1 MEVFKIFGSV
11 MLRDQQARAGLR
23 DLDNSARNTSN
34 RMNKGFSSVIPT
46 FSRMGGAIGAG
57 AIAMGGMA
65 GIAVGVSSALI
76 GIVSAGAS
84 YEQQMSKVK
93 ALSGAS
99 AQEMKLLDAQAK
111 ELGSTTKFS
120 ASEAADGMAFLGMA
134 GYKTKDIMSAMPG
147 LLDLAA
153 AGALDL
159 GQAADITSNIMAGF
173 GLSAEKTGHASD
185 VLAKAASN
193 ANTDVGQLGE
203 AMKYLAPT
211 AHSVGW
217 SMEESTAAVM
227 AMSDAGIQGSLA
239 GQAFGSSLTRLAK
252 PTKAMQKEMDKLG
265 LTFFDSQGK
274 MKPLP
279 QLVGEIEGKTK
290 GLTMEQKAAAL
301 STIFGAEA
309 YKHWAVL
316 LEKGGKKLGEN
327 TKMLEKADGAAKEM
341 ADTMNDN
348 LIGSWNNFLSK
359 LEGVAIAI
367 YEKVSPGLR
376 MLVDGMA
383 GVLEWTLSLMNG
395 TAKMS
400 SGMSD
405 AFKRLGDV
413 FNSWFK
419 NVSDV
424 FNRMGAMFQKH
435 QDSIMKVVDFLV
447 TNVVVMFSYLF
458 EEVTNIWTL
467 LWNVLINVL
476 DIFFNLLN
484 GNFSGAWQSFKNLV
498 GDLFRDLG
506 VIMKTWWEGLISLP
520 LVQYIVSKAKDM
532 YEAIKSWGESIKTWF
547 FEMPGRFTEWLSGWW
562 DTISTW
568 LIAKTL
574 EWGVQMEQWGNAVQ
588 TWFSEMP
595 GRISEWFSE
604 WWNTISQWFT
614 DTKQWW
620 SDHLQQWGETL
631 STWWDELPQK
641 TLEWLGKVAE
651 TLDQW
656 NQAQIEKLKN
666 DLKSWWNAIAD
677 WFEETKTYWTEKLE
691 SWGEN
696 ISTWFSEMPDKIS
709 NWFTAWG
716 ERISNWYDETKENIK
731 NKLTE
736 WGTNIQEWF
745 ESIPGRISDWFTNWW
760 SSISSWYDET
770 KNGISEKL
778 NGWGESI
785 STWFSEMPGKIRNW
799 FSNWWK
805 EMSDWFT
812 KTKNDVKQWLDDWLT
827 TIKDWFTNVPN
838 KSGAKKSGG
847 EMIKE
852 MIKGS
857 TDEEPNFTEKLG
869 KMILKVIGLVLLAV
883 AVAFLSAG
891 KELIKYIVNGVIDA
905 GSWLVDKLKE
915 VANNALKAVKD
926 IDWKGL
932 GKDLINW
939 IIDGLSSMGGALAS
953 AFKSLFTSI
962 SIPTPKFSVNGSLNP
977 VNWASQGLPS
987 VNVRWA
993 KNGALVKPGT
1003 PTLVGVGDAPNYD
1016 EVVLPLKNDTL
1027 GRIGREIMETMP
1039 NGGNT
1044 GSDNGRPIEL
1054 VVNLDKKELA
1064 RELYEPVTENQER
1077 AVATRKLF

>member
-1 MEVFKIFGSV
+1 MGEV
-11 MLRDQQARAGLR
+11 
-23 DLDNSARNTSN
+23 
-34 RMNKGFSSVIPT
+34 
-46 FSRMGGAIGAG
+46 
-57 AIAMGGMA
+57 
-65 GIAVGVSSALI
+65 
-76 GIVSAGAS
+76 
-84 YEQQMSKVK
+84 
-93 ALSGAS
+93 
-99 AQEMKLLDAQAK
+99 
-111 ELGSTTKFS
+111 
-120 ASEAADGMAFLGMA
+120 
-134 GYKTKDIMSAMPG
+134 
-147 LLDLAA
+147 
-153 AGALDL
+153 
-159 GQAADITSNIMAGF
+159 
-173 GLSAEKTGHASD
+173 
-185 VLAKAASN
+185 
-193 ANTDVGQLGE
+193 
-203 AMKYLAPT
+203 
-211 AHSVGW
+211 
-217 SMEESTAAVM
+217 
-227 AMSDAGIQGSLA
+227 
-239 GQAFGSSLTRLAK
+239 
-252 PTKAMQKEMDKLG
+252 
-265 LTFFDSQGK
+265 
-274 MKPLP
+274 
-279 QLVGEIEGKTK
+279 
-290 GLTMEQKAAAL
+290 
-301 STIFGAEA
+301 
-309 YKHWAVL
+309 
-316 LEKGGKKLGEN
+316 
-327 TKMLEKADGAAKEM
+327 
-341 ADTMNDN
+341 
-348 LIGSWNNFLSK
+348 
-359 LEGVAIAI
+359 
-367 YEKVSPGLR
+367 
-376 MLVDGMA
+376 
-383 GVLEWTLSLMNG
+383 
-395 TAKMS
+395 
-400 SGMSD
+400 
-405 AFKRLGDV
+405 
-413 FNSWFK
+413 
-419 NVSDV
+419 
-424 FNRMGAMFQKH
+424 
-435 QDSIMKVVDFLV
+435 
-447 TNVVVMFSYLF
+447 
-458 EEVTNIWTL
+458 
-467 LWNVLINVL
+467 
-476 DIFFNLLN
+476 
-484 GNFSGAWQSFKNLV
+484 
-498 GDLFRDLG
+498 
-506 VIMKTWWEGLISLP
+506 
-520 LVQYIVSKAKDM
+520 
-532 YEAIKSWGESIKTWF
+532 
-547 FEMPGRFTEWLSGWW
+547 
-562 DTISTW
+562 
-568 LIAKTL
+568 
-574 EWGVQMEQWGNAVQ
+574 
-588 TWFSEMP
+588 
-595 GRISEWFSE
+595 ISEWWNKLPENILTWLGNVSNVLE
-604 WWNTISQWFT
+604 EWNNRQIEKLKTDLMSWWNTIS
-614 DTKQWW
+614 
-620 SDHLQQWGETL
+620 E
-631 STWWDELPQK
+631 
-641 TLEWLGKVAE
+641 
-651 TLDQW
+651 
-656 NQAQIEKLKN
+656 
-666 DLKSWWNAIAD
+666 
-677 WFEETKTYWTEKLE
+677 WFEETKAYWSEKLE
-691 SWGEN
+691 GWGEN

-939 IIDGLSSMGGALAS
+939 IIDGLSSMGGALAR

>member
-1 MEVFKIFGSV
+1 MEVFRIFGSV
-11 MLRDQQARAGLR
+11 LLQDQQARAGLR
-23 DLDNSARNTSN
+23 GLDNSARDTSN
-34 RMNKGFSSVIPT
+34 RMNRGFSSVIPT

-65 GIAVGVSSALI
+65 GIAVGVSSALV

-93 ALSGAS
+93 AISGAS
-99 AQEMKLLDAQAK
+99 TSEMKLLDSQAK

-120 ASEAADGMAFLGMA
+120 ASEAADGMGFLAMA
-134 GYKTKDIMSAMPG
+134 GFKTKDIMAAMPG
-147 LLDLAA
+147 MLSLAA
-153 AGALDL
+153 AGAMDL
-159 GQAADITSNIMAGF
+159 GRAADITSNIMSGF
-173 GLSAEKTGHASD
+173 GIEANQSAHVSD
-185 VLAKAASN
+185 VLAFAASN
-193 ANTDVGQLGE
+193 ANTDVSQLGE

-211 AHSVGW
+211 AKSVGW

-252 PTKAMQKEMDKLG
+252 PTKAMHKEMDKLG
-265 LTFFDSQGK
+265 LAFFDSQGK

-279 QLVGEIEGKTK
+279 QLVGEIDEKTK

-316 LEKGGKKLGEN
+316 LEKGGPALDKN
-327 TKMLEKADGAAKEM
+327 TKSLKNADGAAKKM

-348 LIGSWNNFLSK
+348 LIGSWDNFTSK

-367 YEKVSPGLR
+367 FEKVGPSLR
-376 MLVDGMA
+376 FMLDMMSS
-383 GVLEWTLSLMNG
+383 VLEWTLNLMNG

-400 SGMSD
+400 GGMSD
-405 AFKRLGDV
+405 AFKKLGDV

-419 NVSDV
+419 TISDV
-424 FNRMGAMFQKH
+424 FSKMSAMFQKH

-447 TNVVVMFSYLF
+447 TNVVLGFSHLF
-458 EEVTNIWTL
+458 EQVMNIWTL
-467 LWNVLINVL
+467 LWDVLINVL
-476 DIFFNLLN
+476 DIFFNLLE

-498 GDLFRDLG
+498 GDLFSDLG
-506 VIMKTWWEGLISLP
+506 TIMKTWWEALISLP
-520 LVQYIVSKAKDM
+520 LIQYIVSKAIDM
-532 YEAIKSWGESIKTWF
+532 YEAMKSWGESIKTWF
-547 FEMPGRFTEWLSGWW
+547 SEMPGRFTEWLSGWW
-562 DTISTW
+562 DTISNW

-588 TWFSEMP
+588 TWFTELP
-595 GRISEWFSE
+595 GRIGEWLSS
-604 WWNTISQWFT
+604 WWDSIANWFVETTVQW
-614 DTKQWW
+614 
-620 SDHLQQWGETL
+620 SLSLLQWGEAL

-651 TLDQW
+651 ALDQW
-656 NQAQIEKLKN
+656 NKTQIEKLKT
-666 DLKSWWNAIAD
+666 DLLQWWEAIAT
-677 WFEETKTYWTEKLE
+677 WFEETKTLWSEKLE

-696 ISTWFSEMPDKIS
+696 ISNWFSEMPEKIT
-709 NWFTAWG
+709 NWFVAWG

-760 SSISSWYDET
+760 SSISNWYDET

-778 NGWGESI
+778 NGWGDSI
-785 STWFSEMPGKIRNW
+785 STWFTEMPGKMRSW
-799 FSNWWK
+799 FNNWWK

-812 KTKNDVKQWLDDWLT
+812 KTKNDVKKWLDDWLT
-827 TIKDWFTNVPN
+827 TIKNWFTSVPD

-847 EMIKE
+847 DMIKE

-857 TDEEPNFTEKLG
+857 TSEEPNFTEKLG

-891 KELIKYIVNGVIDA
+891 KELIKYIGKGVVEL
-905 GSWLVDKLKE
+905 GGWLADQFKDVLNKGVDK
-915 VANNALKAVKD
+915 VKN
-926 IDWKGL
+926 INWKQL
-932 GKDLINW
+932 GKDVINW
-939 IIDGLSSMGGALAS
+939 IIDGLKSMGGSLAS

-987 VNVRWA
+987 VNVKWA

-1044 GSDNGRPIEL
+1044 GSNNGRPIEL
-1054 VVNLDKKELA
+1054 VVNLDKREIA
-1064 RELYEPVTENQER
+1064 RELYEPVTENQDR

>member
-1 MEVFKIFGSV
+1 M
-11 MLRDQQARAGLR
+11 
-23 DLDNSARNTSN
+23 DNSARDTSN
-34 RMNKGFSSVIPT
+34 RMNRGFSGVIPT

-65 GIAVGVSSALI
+65 GIAVGVSSALV

-327 TKMLEKADGAAKEM
+327 TKMLEKSDGAAKKM

-348 LIGSWNNFLSK
+348 LIGSWDNFTSK

-367 YEKVSPGLR
+367 FEKVGPSLR
-376 MLVDGMA
+376 FMLDMMSR
-383 GVLEWTLSLMNG
+383 VLEWTLNLMNG

-400 SGMSD
+400 GGMSD
-405 AFKRLGDV
+405 AFKKLGDV

-419 NVSDV
+419 TVSNVFSKLEGV
-424 FNRMGAMFQKH
+424 FSKH
-435 QDSIMKVVDFLV
+435 SDSIMKVVDFLV
-447 TNVVVMFSYLF
+447 TNVVLGFSHLF
-458 EEVTNIWTL
+458 EQVLNIWNL
-467 LWNVLINVL
+467 LWDVLINVL
-476 DIFFNLLN
+476 DIFFNLLE

-498 GDLFRDLG
+498 GDLFSDLG
-506 VIMKTWWEGLISLP
+506 TIMKTWWEALISLP
-520 LVQYIVSKAKDM
+520 LIQYIVNKAVDM

-547 FEMPGRFTEWLSGWW
+547 FEMPGRFNEWLSGWW

-939 IIDGLSSMGGALAS
+939 IIDGLSSMGGALAR